1 MTPEPAETSARV
13 LPASPATPGD
23 PPLTEPRPRLVG
35 RTFAAL
41 RHRDFRLFYL
51 GQLISVT
58 GTWMQTVALGW
69 FVLQLTGS
77 EFLLGLA
84 TVARSLPVLLF
95 SVAGGLAAD
104 RFDRRRLLLL
114 ANGSAMALSGLL
126 AALTL
131 AGSIDVAGLLLL
143 ALLLGLTSAIEMPS
157 RQSYFVE
164 LVGQKDLAN
173 AIALNS
179 MLFNAAR
186 LVGPALA
193 GVVVAFLGPGVAFAL
208 NAASYGAVIAGLLLI
223 AARPVARAAGRARG
237 ALVEAFRYL
246 SEEGSVAALL
256 LLLAANTVFASSYI
270 VLGPAIARDLGV
282 GAEGLGLLLSAT
294 GLGAIGSGL
303 LLASGG
309 LRLAPGRL
317 LPLAGL
323 LLAGLLVGVA
333 LSGSF
338 VVTVLLLVGT
348 GAAMVAYTATSNTVI
363 QSIVPDA
370 LRGRVMSVYTMVML
384 GFMPLAGLWA
394 GILAERVGAAH
405 ALGVGAVVWAVI
417 VGLAFGLSP
426 RLRAL

>member
-1 MTPEPAETSARV
+1 MTPEPVESAASAV
-13 LPASPATPGD
+13 PAPAAAKPAPAS
-23 PPLTEPRPRLVG
+23 TEPRPRFVS
-35 RTFAAL
+35 RTFASM
-41 RHRDFRLFYL
+41 RHRDFRLFYV

-69 FVLQLTGS
+69 FVLELTGS
-77 EFLLGLA
+77 ELLLGLA
-84 TVARSLPVLLF
+84 TVARSLPVLLL

-104 RFDRRRLLLL
+104 RFDRRRLLLA
-114 ANGSAMALSGLL
+114 ANGSAMVLSGIL
-126 AALTL
+126 AALTI

-143 ALLLGLTSAIEMPS
+143 ALLLGLTTAVEMPA

-179 MLFNAAR
+179 MLFNSAR

-208 NAASYGAVIAGLLLI
+208 NAASYGAVIVGLLLI
-223 AARPVARAAGRARG
+223 AYRPVARAGLRARG
-237 ALVEAFRYL
+237 ALAEAYRYL
-246 SEEGSVAALL
+246 GRERSVSALL
-256 LLLAANTVFASSYI
+256 FLLAANTVFASSYI

-303 LLASGG
+303 VLASGG
-309 LRLAPGRL
+309 ARLPPGRL

-323 LLAGLLVGVA
+323 ALAGLLVGVA

-338 VVTVLLLVGT
+338 VVTVLLLVGA

-370 LRGRVMSVYTMVML
+370 LRGRVMSVYTTVML

-394 GILAERVGAAH
+394 GLIAEQLGASR
-405 ALGVGAVVWAVI
+405 ALGIGALVWAVI
-417 VGLAFGLSP
+417 VAAAFGLSP